1 MKVSA
6 RKRIKPSVDLSPMLD
21 VIFQLVLFFLV
32 STTFNLL
39 PAINVNLPESST
51 SAGAES
57 SGITISVEENG
68 ACWFND
74 KKVSEKELSELLLK
88 FDTKEIEREKFSVLI
103 SADENVKNGK
113 IVELFDIIR
122 AGGFSSVSLRTSGKN
137 DKT

>member
-6 RKRIKPSVDLSPMLD
+6 RKKTKPVVDLSPMLD
-21 VIFQLVLFFLV
+21 VIFQLILFFLV

-39 PAINVNLPESST
+39 PAINVNLPKSST
-51 SAGAES
+51 SSGAES

-68 ACWFND
+68 TLWFND
-74 KKVSEKELSELLLK
+74 EKVSERELATLLSK
-88 FDTKEIEREKFSVLI
+88 FDTKEIERKNFPVLI

-122 AGGFSSVSLRTSGKN
+122 MSGFASVSLRTSGKN
-137 DKT
+137 DKS

>member
-6 RKRIKPSVDLSPMLD
+6 RKKTNPVVDLSPMLD
-21 VIFQLVLFFLV
+21 VIFQLILFFLV

-39 PAINVNLPESST
+39 PAINVNLPKSST
-51 SAGAES
+51 SSGAES

-68 ACWFND
+68 ALWFND
-74 KKVSEKELSELLLK
+74 EKVSENELAALLSS
-88 FDTKEIEREKFSVLI
+88 FDTKEIERKNFPVLI

-122 AGGFSSVSLRTSGKN
+122 MSGFAFVSLRTSGK
-137 DKT
+137 K

>member
-6 RKRIKPSVDLSPMLD
+6 RKKTKPVVDLSPMLD
-21 VIFQLVLFFLV
+21 VIFQLILFFLV

-39 PAINVNLPESST
+39 PAINVNLPKSST
-51 SAGAES
+51 SSGAES

-68 ACWFND
+68 SLWFND
-74 KKVSEKELSELLLK
+74 EKVSEKELSDLLSN
-88 FDTKEIEREKFSVLI
+88 FDTKEIERKNFPVLI

-122 AGGFSSVSLRTSGKN
+122 MSGFASVSLRTSGK
-137 DKT
+137 K

>member
-6 RKRIKPSVDLSPMLD
+6 RKKTKPVVDLSPMLD
-21 VIFQLVLFFLV
+21 VIFQLILFFLV

-39 PAINVNLPESST
+39 PAINVNLPKSST
-51 SAGAES
+51 SSGAES

-68 ACWFND
+68 TLWFND
-74 KKVSEKELSELLLK
+74 EKVSERELAALLSK
-88 FDTKEIEREKFSVLI
+88 FDTKEIERKNFPVLI

-122 AGGFSSVSLRTSGKN
+122 MSGFASVSLRTSGK
-137 DKT
+137 K